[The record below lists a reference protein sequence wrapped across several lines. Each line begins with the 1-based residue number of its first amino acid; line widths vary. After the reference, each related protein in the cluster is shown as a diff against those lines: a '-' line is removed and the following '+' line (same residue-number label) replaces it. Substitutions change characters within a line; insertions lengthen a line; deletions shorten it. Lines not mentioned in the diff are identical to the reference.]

1 MRSKENDID
10 MYELQTKYRNF
21 RLKQEEKQKELEN
34 SFNFNQ
40 SFDSVSSP
48 MKFYLKNPIN
58 RSSQYNFINNI
69 HNKMNT
75 MKVNSSLK
83 KKFFEYFK
91 NNLFQEESDSIRRKY
106 EMLKYS
112 NDGIINKKS
121 IPYAE
126 CYVKGCSVEF
136 KFIHF

>member
-1 MRSKENDID
+1 MNDSNNHVCSLTKINHLFPYQLSLIFKFEDNLNNSTFMRSKENDID

-91 NNLFQEESDSIRRKY
+91 NNLF
-106 EMLKYS
+106 
-112 NDGIINKKS
+112 
-121 IPYAE
+121 
-126 CYVKGCSVEF
+126 
-136 KFIHF
+136 